1 MRQFFTTLFIFF
13 SSLVFAQ
20 QSKEL
25 KGFVKNEIG
34 QTLSFSIIYNI
45 NNKQTFSANQFG
57 AFVIEASIGDSF
69 LITRIS
75 YKADTV
81 IITKPIF
88 FEVKPFEIILKR
100 KETILRDVNVT
111 SRYKNDSIAKAYAN
125 LMKRDTL
132 LNNNKKAEN
141 AREMAKSKLISN
153 GGIGVEGLIYKTW
166 YKFSNR
172 GKSNE
177 KLLKLSELYNQSL
190 KIDDKLNIN
199 YIIKVTG
206 VNTKKAELIKEYC
219 AKNALL
225 KMPNFTDYDL
235 IIVLR
240 KCAE

>member
-1 MRQFFTTLFIFF
+1 MKQFFTTLFIFF
-13 SSLVFAQ
+13 TSFVFAQ

-45 NNKQTFSANQFG
+45 NTKQTFSANQFG
-57 AFVIEASIGDSF
+57 AFVMEASIGDSL

-81 IITKPIF
+81 IIAKTIF

-100 KETILRDVNVT
+100 KETILRDVNVS
-111 SRYKNDSIAKAYAN
+111 SRYKNDSLAKAYAN
-125 LMKRDTL
+125 LMKHDTL

-141 AREMAKSKLISN
+141 AREMAKPKLISN

-166 YKFSNR
+166 YKFSDK

-177 KLLKLSELYNQSL
+177 KLLKLVEIYNQSV
-190 KIDDKLNIN
+190 KIDDKLSIE

-206 VNTKKAELIKEYC
+206 VSAKKAEWIKDYC

-235 IIVLR
+235 ILVL
-240 KCAE
+240 KQCAE